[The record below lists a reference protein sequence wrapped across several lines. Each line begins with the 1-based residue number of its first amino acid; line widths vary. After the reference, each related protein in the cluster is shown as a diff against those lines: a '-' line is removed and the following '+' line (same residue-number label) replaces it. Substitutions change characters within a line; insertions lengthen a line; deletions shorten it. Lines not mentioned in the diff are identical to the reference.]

1 MGGETLLMVLEN
13 PQTSAK
19 TCYSKRRA
27 EEEACLLVGVVAVLR
42 RRGGSRRRRVVV
54 ILEGVVV
61 RLSRVG
67 LLLLL
72 EGGRGPVRPQVRGR
86 EASRRGR

>member
-1 MGGETLLMVLEN
+1 MVLEN

-42 RRGGSRRRRVVV
+42 RRGGMRRRRRRVVV